1 MNCCDHNEC
10 CGHSNDRI
18 GAEIGMLH
26 NLLRRQMA
34 CMTEKTAN
42 AANVTGMQAMIVH
55 HLIIHEKQGD
65 IFQKDLEN
73 AFQMRRSTA
82 TGILQLMEQHG
93 IIHREPV
100 EHDGRLKRLVL
111 TEQARAMDEYITER
125 MKQMEQLLR
134 QGITVLA
141 SEDTRVAAAYGV
153 IVDIVRLEATTG
165 GIIALEA
172 RWTLI
177 DPGANRILGRGSFAG
192 SEKIS
197 MPEIGSREMFSAV
210 VAGESRL
217 LERFGADLG
226 RRIAALAER
235 RG

>member
-1 MNCCDHNEC
+1 MNCCDHNAC
-10 CGHSNDRI
+10 CAHSDDHI

-73 AFQMRRSTA
+73 AFQ
-82 TGILQLMEQHG
+82 LMEQHG
-93 IIHREPV
+93 IIRREPV

-125 MKQMEQLLR
+125 MQQMEQLLR
-134 QGITVLA
+134 QGIT
-141 SEDTRVAAAYGV
+141 EDELKG
-153 IVDIVRLEATTG
+153 
-165 GIIALEA
+165 
-172 RWTLI
+172 W
-177 DPGANRILGRGSFAG
+177 FAVC
-192 SEKIS
+192 EKIRS
-197 MPEIGSREMFSAV
+197 NLEQYQCNMCRE
-210 VAGESRL
+210 GQK
-217 LERFGADLG
+217 
-226 RRIAALAER
+226 
-235 RG
+235 

>member
-1 MNCCDHNEC
+1 MDCCDHNVC
-10 CGHSNDRI
+10 CGHSDDRI

-93 IIHREPV
+93 IIRREPV

-111 TEQARAMDEYITER
+111 T
-125 MKQMEQLLR
+125 
-134 QGITVLA
+134 
-141 SEDTRVAAAYGV
+141 
-153 IVDIVRLEATTG
+153 
-165 GIIALEA
+165 
-172 RWTLI
+172 
-177 DPGANRILGRGSFAG
+177 
-192 SEKIS
+192 
-197 MPEIGSREMFSAV
+197 
-210 VAGESRL
+210 
-217 LERFGADLG
+217 
-226 RRIAALAER
+226 
-235 RG
+235 

>member
-10 CGHSNDRI
+10 CGHSDDRI

-93 IIHREPV
+93 IIRREPV

-125 MKQMEQLLR
+125 MQQME
-134 QGITVLA
+134 
-141 SEDTRVAAAYGV
+141 
-153 IVDIVRLEATTG
+153 
-165 GIIALEA
+165 
-172 RWTLI
+172 
-177 DPGANRILGRGSFAG
+177 
-192 SEKIS
+192 
-197 MPEIGSREMFSAV
+197 
-210 VAGESRL
+210 RL
-217 LERFGADLG
+217 LIIFSQHLHGLLPWHTLHG
-226 RRIAALAER
+226 IFLLLAR
-235 RG
+235 QLPPFFSVLSFLV

>member
-10 CGHSNDRI
+10 CGHSDDRI

-93 IIHREPV
+93 IIRREPV

-111 TEQARAMDEYITER
+111 ELQ
-125 MKQMEQLLR
+125 LR
-134 QGITVLA
+134 QITFTFVSGERFLNI
-141 SEDTRVAAAYGV
+141 SV
-153 IVDIVRLEATTG
+153 
-165 GIIALEA
+165 
-172 RWTLI
+172 TLI
-177 DPGANRILGRGSFAG
+177 LLSSAANELSRNTARSGCCFA
-192 SEKIS
+192 
-197 MPEIGSREMFSAV
+197 M
-210 VAGESRL
+210 
-217 LERFGADLG
+217 
-226 RRIAALAER
+226 
-235 RG
+235 